1 MAVYD
6 PIATQYKQFREHQ
19 IYDIYC
25 YVETY
30 TYFSQLGDL
39 QGKSILDLGCG
50 EGIHSRNF
58 KKNGAA
64 RVVGVDISP
73 KMIEL
78 ARAEEAEE
86 PLGIEYIVSDM
97 CELGQIDTFDLVGAA
112 FSINHAQ
119 SPEQLRQM
127 GQTIY
132 DNLKPGGRFVALNN
146 NVALSPE
153 SYNRLEKYGYY
164 RNKDLSDFQ
173 EGMAV
178 PSLAF
183 EVNGE
188 EIVIDDYYLSQE
200 TYEWAFKEV
209 GFNTVNWYKPMI
221 APEGIEKWGQEYWQ
235 DLLDHPPMR
244 LIECQK

>member
-1 MAVYD
+1 METYD
-6 PIATQYKQFREHQ
+6 PIATQYKEYREKL

-25 YVETY
+25 YVESY
-30 TYFSQLGDL
+30 TYFSKLGDL
-39 QGKSILDLGCG
+39 SGKSILDLGCG

-64 RVVGVDISP
+64 QVVGVDISP

-78 ARAEEAEE
+78 ARAEEAKE
-86 PLGIEYIVSDM
+86 PLGIQYIVSDI
-97 CELGQIDTFDLVGAA
+97 CELGKIDSFDLVGAA

-119 SPEQLRQM
+119 TKDQLRQM
-127 GQTIY
+127 CQTIY

-146 NVALSPE
+146 NVDLPPE
-153 SYNRLEKYGYY
+153 SYKRLEKYKYH
-164 RNKDLSDFQ
+164 RNKALSSFE
-173 EGMAV
+173 EGMAI

-188 EIVIDDYYLSQE
+188 QIVIDDYYLSQE
-200 TYEWAFKEV
+200 TYEWAFKDV
-209 GFNTVNWYKPMI
+209 GFKTVNWYKPMI
-221 APEGIEKWGQEYWQ
+221 SPEGIEKWGQEYWQ
-235 DLLDHPPMR
+235 DLLDNPPMR

>member
-6 PIATQYKQFREHQ
+6 PIATQYKEFRQHQ

-30 TYFSQLGDL
+30 TYLTKLGDIS
-39 QGKSILDLGCG
+39 GKSILDLGCG

-64 RVVGVDISP
+64 QVVGVDISP

-78 ARAEEAEE
+78 AREQEAKE

-97 CELGQIDTFDLVGAA
+97 CELGKIDSFDLVGAA
-112 FSINHAQ
+112 YSINHAQ
-119 SPEQLRQM
+119 TKDQLRQM
-127 GQTIY
+127 CQTIY

-146 NVALSPE
+146 NVGLSPE
-153 SYNRLEKYGYY
+153 SYKRIEKYGYY
-164 RNKDLSDFQ
+164 RDTHISNFQ
-173 EGMAV
+173 DGMAI

-183 EVNGE
+183 DVNGE
-188 EIVIDDYYLSQE
+188 QIVIDDYYLSQE

-209 GFNTVNWYKPMI
+209 GFKTVNWYKPMI
-221 APEGIEKWGQEYWQ
+221 SPEGIEKFGQNYWQ
-235 DLLDHPPMR
+235 DLLDNPPMR

>member
-6 PIATQYKQFREHQ
+6 PIATQYKQFRQ
-19 IYDIYC
+19 QNIYSIYL

-30 TYFSQLGDL
+30 TYLHKLGDIS
-39 QGKSILDLGCG
+39 GKSILDLGCG

-58 KKNGAA
+58 KKNGAV

-78 ARAEEAEE
+78 AREQEAKE

-97 CELGQIDTFDLVGAA
+97 CELGTIDSFDLVGAA

-119 SPEQLRQM
+119 TKDQLRQM
-127 GQTIY
+127 CQTIY
-132 DNLKPGGRFVALNN
+132 DNLKPGGQFVALNN

-153 SYNRLEKYGYY
+153 SYKRIEKYGYY
-164 RNKDLSDFQ
+164 RNTNLSNFQ
-173 EGMAV
+173 DGMAI

-183 EVNGE
+183 DVNGE
-188 EIVIDDYYLSQE
+188 QIVIDDYYLNQE

-209 GFNTVNWYKPMI
+209 GFKTVNWYKPMI
-221 APEGIEKWGQEYWQ
+221 SPEGIEKFGPDYWQ
-235 DLLDHPPMR
+235 DLLDNPPMR

>member
-1 MAVYD
+1 M
-6 PIATQYKQFREHQ
+6 
-19 IYDIYC
+19 
-25 YVETY
+25 
-30 TYFSQLGDL
+30 GDL
-39 QGKSILDLGCG
+39 HGKSILDLGCG

-78 ARAEEAEE
+78 ARAEEAKQS
-86 PLGIEYIVSDM
+86 LGIEYIVSDM

-119 SPEQLRQM
+119 TQEQLRQM
-127 GQTIY
+127 AQTIY

-153 SYNRLEKYGYY
+153 SYTRLEKYGYY
-164 RNKDLSDFQ
+164 RNKDLSEFQ

-188 EIVIDDYYLSQE
+188 
-200 TYEWAFKEV
+200 
-209 GFNTVNWYKPMI
+209 
-221 APEGIEKWGQEYWQ
+221 
-235 DLLDHPPMR
+235 
-244 LIECQK
+244 